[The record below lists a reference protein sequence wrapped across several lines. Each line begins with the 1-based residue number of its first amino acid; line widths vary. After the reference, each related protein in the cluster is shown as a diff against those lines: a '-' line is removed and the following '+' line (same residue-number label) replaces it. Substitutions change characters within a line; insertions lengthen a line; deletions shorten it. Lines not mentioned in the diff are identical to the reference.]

1 VAHASTYR
9 VYLKKSGKK
18 RIARMVDSPHHPEQE
33 VLYTLTEGGVA
44 DPEDETKKKKKEE
57 PEE

>member
-1 VAHASTYR
+1 MGHASTYR

-33 VLYTLTEGGVA
+33 VIFTVTEGGVA
-44 DPEDETKKKKKEE
+44 DPDEDTKKKKKEE
-57 PEE
+57 LEE